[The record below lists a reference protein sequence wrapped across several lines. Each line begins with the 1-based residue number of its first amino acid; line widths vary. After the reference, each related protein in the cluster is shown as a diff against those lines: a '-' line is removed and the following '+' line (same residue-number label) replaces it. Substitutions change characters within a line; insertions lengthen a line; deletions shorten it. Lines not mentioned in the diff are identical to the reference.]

1 MFYTVYKITN
11 LIDGMV
17 YIGCHQTSDL
27 DDNYMGSGKY
37 LKRAQKKYGIE
48 NFEKEI
54 LEVFDNL
61 EDMFEMESKI
71 VNSEFVDRDDTY
83 NLKEGGSG
91 GFDYLNSTGI
101 NMKGK
106 NYAEISK
113 MGVLAIK
120 KKMEND
126 VEFRNKQLDHLKK
139 ASEKA
144 KIVNK
149 LMWENGD
156 RVGIPHSDETKKK
169 MSEAKKGK
177 YTGNNSSSFD
187 TSWIYNMNLKE
198 SKKVPKADI
207 EKWIVDGWIKG
218 RKIDFSEKSKEK
230 KIKPPKICKKCGDI
244 NCLRPDVCNKHQMV
258 ITMIDIFGL
267 DKGTF
272 GSNKFYDEY
281 DRVVEKISS
290 EYHEEMLSTIE
301 LSKKYNISTQRI
313 DSIFKSLGIS
323 HRSSR
328 DARLN
333 TLKKLT

>member
-11 LIDGMV
+11 LIDGMI

-120 KKMEND
+120 EKMEND

-169 MSEAKKGK
+169 IGDHWRGTKHSEQHKINISNGLKGHKNSLGHKDTEETLQKKSEKAKGNTHGFQKGSAPWNKGKKGLQEAWNK
-177 YTGNNSSSFD
+177 GITGEASHMKGK
-187 TSWIYNMNLKE
+187 IHNMMTDETKQKISE
-198 SKKVPKADI
+198 SL
-207 EKWIVDGWIKG
+207 KG
-218 RKIDFSEKSKEK
+218 RT
-230 KIKPPKICKKCGDI
+230 PW
-244 NCLRPDVCNKHQMV
+244 NKGVKGKQ
-258 ITMIDIFGL
+258 TAWNKGL
-267 DKGTF
+267 KMDSPSWNKGKHHT
-272 GSNKFYDEY
+272 
-281 DRVVEKISS
+281 
-290 EYHEEMLSTIE
+290 EEHKQKL
-301 LSKKYNISTQRI
+301 K
-313 DSIFKSLGIS
+313 
-323 HRSSR
+323 
-328 DARLN
+328 DAWVKRKLN
-333 TLKKLT
+333 QET